1 MCQQVTHLH
10 TSPMKELTT
19 ALMSYYPT
27 FSDSTE
33 PAKVTFVILNYNV
46 TILTT
51 NLIVKNFRAEAGLQ
65 KISKTQPTSTE
76 IKLYL

>member
-1 MCQQVTHLH
+1 MSAGN
-10 TSPMKELTT
+10 TSPYISKER
-19 ALMSYYPT
+19 ADYCSNE
-27 FSDSTE
+27 FSDTTE

-46 TILTT
+46 TMLTT

-65 KISKTQPTSTE
+65 KISKAQPTSTE